1 MNTSLISF
9 KFLKKCT
16 DSIQAL
22 KVNPWLEGSREIEL
36 FLQHFQVETVN
47 CHNYPVQSIYFKD
60 SYYIRNYAVSN
71 KSIID
76 ESSLSKITNLNL
88 NTLSN
93 TLLIP
98 FANKLK
104 SVKTLE
110 GNCDDISSF
119 LKKQIDK
126 PRALIKKIVLYLHD
140 IFNNSFNVTN
150 VVSMSGCDNINIIYN
165 KDYPDNVTVEK
176 LSEFQQY
183 SEVGSRINSNLKHRL
198 LTTNN
203 SLIIETKNFQNQRNP
218 FNEFSYAID
227 KCYASAIKIYSDG
240 CYGNRINNPK
250 NEWVIPQSI
259 LSASLT
265 FQNEIHLHSAIKY
278 LELLDLG
285 KCDNITTNHQIQVN
299 HLTIHEEL
307 ICFDQFL
314 CSKITL
320 KSLKKGVSKVCNHN
334 VQEVVVISCYETQF
348 MFDALNLK
356 RLNVFHSNYCRFEFL
371 LNIIEDVACFN
382 CNNIWFASYFEH
394 LRHITTDFC
403 DEINIKT
410 SPHIQPTLSRLNS
423 KNIFIEGREE
433 LIQIK
438 SIEPFLSCKTTR
450 FIRTSNSQLQKESQF
465 SFKLGNVNK
474 TGVCVEK
481 NIITNYKYSREK
493 HFLCCPIPFTTE
505 KYTNFISTHNGLVVC
520 ENPTIHYYE
529 VTILPTPKQ
538 YLQMINLYIIS
549 IGFLNRTTYSS
560 YAHVGWEKGSIGFHS
575 DDGRMF
581 HENGHGK
588 AFDDPFFDGDIIG
601 CGFIPHEQKVFF
613 TRNGSI
619 VNNDFIKVVE
629 KVYYPSIVF
638 NTAYSVSVNFGE
650 TPFAFDLIE
659 EMQHHQ

>member
-1 MNTSLISF
+1 
-9 KFLKKCT
+9 
-16 DSIQAL
+16 
-22 KVNPWLEGSREIEL
+22 
-36 FLQHFQVETVN
+36 
-47 CHNYPVQSIYFKD
+47 
-60 SYYIRNYAVSN
+60 
-71 KSIID
+71 
-76 ESSLSKITNLNL
+76 
-88 NTLSN
+88 
-93 TLLIP
+93 
-98 FANKLK
+98 
-104 SVKTLE
+104 
-110 GNCDDISSF
+110 
-119 LKKQIDK
+119 
-126 PRALIKKIVLYLHD
+126 
-140 IFNNSFNVTN
+140 
-150 VVSMSGCDNINIIYN
+150 MSGCDNINIIYF
-165 KDYPDNVTVEK
+165 KDCPDNSTVEK

-227 KCYASAIKIYSDG
+227 KCYASAIKIYSDR
-240 CYGNRINNPK
+240 CYGDRKNNPK

-265 FQNEIHLHSAIKY
+265 FQNEIHLYSAIKY

-285 KCDNITTNHQIQVN
+285 KCDNVIVDMDKIHVLKLFGCNYIYINTPVVDSLIISSSYDIVLNPIVKKIQSIEISNNSKITTNHQIQVN
-299 HLTIHEEL
+299 HLIIHEEP

-320 KSLKKGVSKVCNHN
+320 KSLQKGVFKMCNHN

-356 RLNVFHSNYCRFEFL
+356 RLNVSHSNYCRFEFL

-403 DEINIKT
+403 EGINIKT

-423 KNIFIEGREE
+423 KNIFIEEREE

-465 SFKLGNVNK
+465 SFKLGNANE
-474 TGVCVEK
+474 TSICVEK
-481 NIITNYKYSREK
+481 NVITNFSHSTVK

-505 KYTNFISTHNGLVVC
+505 KYTNFISTHNGLV
-520 ENPTIHYYE
+520 
-529 VTILPTPKQ
+529 
-538 YLQMINLYIIS
+538 
-549 IGFLNRTTYSS
+549 YSQI
-560 YAHVGWEKGSIGFHS
+560 GWEKGSIGFHS

-638 NTAYSVSVNFGE
+638 KTAYSVSVNFGE